1 MYKLNGTRISL
12 IRGDTLILEV
22 EIELNGEPYEVQQ
35 GDVIRFALKNSEMK
49 KDKTEYINKKP
60 LVVKEIPNDTLI
72 LRLESEDTA
81 ELPFGRYNYDIQLT
95 MEDGTVDTFISDIL
109 DLLPEVD

>member
-1 MYKLNGTRISL
+1 MTI
-12 IRGDTLILEV
+12 I
-22 EIELNGEPYEVQQ
+22 
-35 GDVIRFALKNSEMK
+35 
-49 KDKTEYINKKP
+49 
-60 LVVKEIPNDTLI
+60 IPNDTLI

-81 ELPFGRYNYDIQLT
+81 ELPFGRYNYDIQLR

>member
-1 MYKLNGTRISL
+1 MYKLDGTRISL

-35 GDVIRFALKNSEMK
+35 GDEIRFALKRSEMK
-49 KDKTEYINKKP
+49 KDKTEFIDKEP
-60 LVVKEIPNDTLI
+60 LVTTIIPNDTLI

-81 ELPFGRYNYDIQLT
+81 ELPFGRYNYDIQLR